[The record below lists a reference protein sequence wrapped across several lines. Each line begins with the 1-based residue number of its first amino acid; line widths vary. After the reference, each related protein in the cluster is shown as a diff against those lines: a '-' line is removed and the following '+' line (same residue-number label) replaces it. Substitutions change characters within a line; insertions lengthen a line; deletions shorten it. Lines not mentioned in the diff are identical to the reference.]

1 MRPDTKTPPK
11 TAKKTAPSA
20 GAKQNTKQN
29 AKTDMK
35 QVFADGAKALIF
47 DRNVT
52 KLTVKDLA
60 AQCHVTR
67 QTFYYHFEDIPH
79 LLRWIM
85 DSDSEKLISQCMN
98 QENREE
104 GLRHFIVTLL
114 NLKPYV
120 KYDMSAAQRL
130 EVERIME
137 DCFLRFFERADG
149 PLPELQPQRSGT
161 DPVLSQPGRHGA
173 AAQLDA
179 GGRCGSGSHG
189 PHAPSSP
196 DRRYRRQ
203 LIHPTFLY
211 TFPFVSI
218 HNPKTDSGRFSF
230 FPVKCKGRST
240 SALFYTYGRNHI

>member
-20 GAKQNTKQN
+20 GAIQNTKQN

-137 DCFLRFFERADG
+137 DCFLRFFERAVDEMG
-149 PLPELQPQRSGT
+149 LYQNYNRKDQELILRYHSRAVMGLLRSWTPE
-161 DPVLSQPGRHGA
+161 DA
-173 AAQLDA
+173 ADLDHMVHMLHLLLTGDIA
-179 GGRCGSGSHG
+179 
-189 PHAPSSP
+189 
-196 DRRYRRQ
+196 
-203 LIHPTFLY
+203 
-211 TFPFVSI
+211 VS
-218 HNPKTDSGRFSF
+218 
-230 FPVKCKGRST
+230 
-240 SALFYTYGRNHI
+240 

>member
-137 DCFLRFFERADG
+137 DCFLRFFERAVDEMG
-149 PLPELQPQRSGT
+149 LGE
-161 DPVLSQPGRHGA
+161 
-173 AAQLDA
+173 A
-179 GGRCGSGSHG
+179 GEEM
-189 PHAPSSP
+189 
-196 DRRYRRQ
+196 
-203 LIHPTFLY
+203 L
-211 TFPFVSI
+211 
-218 HNPKTDSGRFSF
+218 
-230 FPVKCKGRST
+230 
-240 SALFYTYGRNHI
+240 

>member
-20 GAKQNTKQN
+20 GAKQNTTQN

-35 QVFADGAKALIF
+35 QVLADGAKALIF

-52 KLTVKDLA
+52 KLTVKDL
-60 AQCHVTR
+60 
-67 QTFYYHFEDIPH
+67 PH

-137 DCFLRFFERADG
+137 DCFLRFFERAVDEMG
-149 PLPELQPQRSGT
+149 LYQNYNRKDQELILRYHSRAVMGLLRSWTPE
-161 DPVLSQPGRHGA
+161 DA
-173 AAQLDA
+173 ADLDHMVHMLHLLLTGDIA
-179 GGRCGSGSHG
+179 
-189 PHAPSSP
+189 
-196 DRRYRRQ
+196 
-203 LIHPTFLY
+203 
-211 TFPFVSI
+211 VS
-218 HNPKTDSGRFSF
+218 
-230 FPVKCKGRST
+230 
-240 SALFYTYGRNHI
+240 